1 MTQLPTL
8 PLNAIYADFCTRLTP
23 NATTNEIN
31 YVWGDPVWLFRMRG
45 DGTED
50 AFGEPLT
57 ENIAQTVLWAHS
69 QKRNTN
75 STRWDYYDVS
85 VAMYHPNQ
93 DELRARCMQ
102 VMAAYEVFKGT
113 SSGALG
119 LQLTNVYVQQLEV
132 ENKEV
137 IASIACNPRL
147 YKAVVTLHCCNVTP

>member
-1 MTQLPTL
+1 MTANTSPIYE
-8 PLNAIYADFCTRLTP
+8 IYADFCTRITP
-23 NATTNEIN
+23 YSTVNDIN
-31 YVWGDPVWLFRMRG
+31 YVWGDPAWLFRMRG

-50 AFGEPLT
+50 AFGEPLK

-69 QKRNTN
+69 QKRSRNA
-75 STRWDYYDVS
+75 TRWEYYDVS
-85 VAMYHPNQ
+85 VAMYHPDQ

-119 LQLTNVYVQQLEV
+119 LQLTTVYVQQLEV

-137 IASIACNPRL
+137 ISSIACNPRL
-147 YKAVVTLHCCNVTP
+147 YKAVCTLHCSNVTP